1 MIAKYRKVCNGTI
14 DSRVVTN
21 KKPFERG
28 LFLFITYCSKGIIN
42 DIGTAF
48 YLKH

>member
-28 LFLFITYCSKGIIN
+28 LFYLLPIAPKESLMTLEPPFI
-42 DIGTAF
+42 
-48 YLKH
+48 